1 MKWKNVI
8 QLVLPFFPSF
18 LLSICG
24 AIRLNLSK
32 FCYVNKARG
41 LERKLF
47 SNVPV
52 ITVVLITS
60 KTPSCE
66 MNFRVQRFGHN
77 DLPVTHIILK

>member
-8 QLVLPFFPSF
+8 RLVLSFFLASF
-18 LLSICG
+18 SRFVEP
-24 AIRLNLSK
+24 IRLNLSK

-52 ITVVLITS
+52 ITFVLITS
-60 KTPSCE
+60 KPQAV
-66 MNFRVQRFGHN
+66 R
-77 DLPVTHIILK
+77 

>member
-1 MKWKNVI
+1 MLYSWYC
-8 QLVLPFFPSF
+8 LFFLASF
-18 LLSICG
+18 SRFVEP
-24 AIRLNLSK
+24 IRLNLSK

-47 SNVPV
+47 SNIPV

-66 MNFRVQRFGHN
+66 MNFRVQRFGYN

>member
-8 QLVLPFFPSF
+8 RLVLSFFLASF
-18 LLSICG
+18 SRFVEP
-24 AIRLNLSK
+24 IRLNLSK

-52 ITVVLITS
+52 ITFVIITS